1 MIRVPAFSHPGNG
14 EKHPHPMRLTLVTI
28 ASWAALGLAACG
40 GDDETTIPPTTT
52 GATGSTGATGAT
64 GAEGA
69 AGSGDAVERA
79 ITDAGFGIES
89 VDCPDEV
96 PLEEGDEFTC
106 DFTQSGESGTMTVTV
121 DTADDQAAAISY
133 KGSAGDTDVEGS
145 GVDVKK

>member
-1 MIRVPAFSHPGNG
+1 
-14 EKHPHPMRLTLVTI
+14 MRLTLATI

-40 GDDETTIPPTTT
+40 GDDETTIAPTTT
-52 GATGSTGATGAT
+52 GATGSTGATGAD
-64 GAEGA
+64 GA
-69 AGSGDAVERA
+69 AGSGAAVETA

-96 PLEEGDEFTC
+96 PLEEGDEFNC

-121 DTADDQAAAISY
+121 DTADDDAAAISY
-133 KGSAGDTDVEGS
+133 QGVAGDTDVEGS

>member
-1 MIRVPAFSHPGNG
+1 
-14 EKHPHPMRLTLVTI
+14 MRLTLVTI

-52 GATGSTGATGAT
+52 GATGSTGATGA
-64 GAEGA
+64 EGA
-69 AGSGDAVERA
+69 AGSGAAVEKA

-96 PLEEGDEFTC
+96 PLEEGDEFNC
-106 DFTQSGESGTMTVTV
+106 DFTQSGESGTITVTV
-121 DTADDQAAAISY
+121 DTADDEAAAISY
-133 KGSAGDTDVEGS
+133 QGAAGDTDVEGS

>member
-14 EKHPHPMRLTLVTI
+14 EKHPHLMRLTLVTI

-52 GATGSTGATGAT
+52 GATGSTGATGA
-64 GAEGA
+64 EGA
-69 AGSGDAVERA
+69 AGSGAAVEKA

-96 PLEEGDEFTC
+96 PLEEGDEFNC
-106 DFTQSGESGTMTVTV
+106 DFTQSGESGTITVTV
-121 DTADDQAAAISY
+121 DTADDEAAAISY
-133 KGSAGDTDVEGS
+133 QGAAGDTDVEGS
-145 GVDVKK
+145 GVDVTK

>member
-14 EKHPHPMRLTLVTI
+14 EKHPDLMRLTLVTI

-52 GATGSTGATGAT
+52 GATGSTGATGA
-64 GAEGA
+64 EGA
-69 AGSGDAVERA
+69 AGSGAAVEKA

-96 PLEEGDEFTC
+96 PLEEGDEFNC
-106 DFTQSGESGTMTVTV
+106 DFTQSGESGTITVTV
-121 DTADDQAAAISY
+121 DTADDEAAAISY
-133 KGSAGDTDVEGS
+133 QGAAGDTDVEGS

>member
-1 MIRVPAFSHPGNG
+1 
-14 EKHPHPMRLTLVTI
+14 MRLTLVTI

-52 GATGSTGATGAT
+52 GATGSTGAT

-96 PLEEGDEFTC
+96 PLEEGDEFNC
-106 DFTQSGESGTMTVTV
+106 DFTQSGESGTITVTV
-121 DTADDQAAAISY
+121 DTADDEAAAISY
-133 KGSAGDTDVEGS
+133 QGAAGDTDVEGS
-145 GVDVKK
+145 GVDVTK